1 MKKTGSFLL
10 FVIIL
15 LGLGGTGFFF
25 GWAQLK
31 VPPGAFGVM
40 RSKTHGIDHRVI
52 QDGEFRWI
60 WYKLIPTNAVIS
72 VFSLNR
78 PERSL
83 RISNTL
89 PSGDVYKNF
98 ASMDSDFSWEA
109 SGSFSFSLKPASLPS
124 LVEKWGIANQEDLIK
139 QENTLAGEIEYFL
152 KRRLSSYGDGG
163 TPKELESLL
172 KKGSWDG
179 IREEALAAF
188 PDIEDLSINL
198 QVVKYPDFALYNS
211 ARELYEAYIKKQH
224 ELMEPVVSD
233 AAVRK
238 TNLHI
243 RLEELERYGE
253 LLTKYPI
260 LLQYLNIENGGR
272 LGQ

>member
-1 MKKTGSFLL
+1 MKKTGGFLL

-31 VPPGAFGVM
+31 VPLGAFGVM
-40 RSKTHGIDHRVI
+40 RSKTHGIDPRVI

-72 VFSLNR
+72 VFSLNH

-89 PSGDVYKNF
+89 PSGDIYKNF
-98 ASMDSDFSWEA
+98 ASTNADFSWEA

-124 LVEKWGIANQEDLIK
+124 LVEKWGIANQEDLTK
-139 QENTLAGEIEYFL
+139 QENALAGELEYFFN
-152 KRRLSSYGDGG
+152 RRLSSYGE
-163 TPKELESLL
+163 TQKELESLL

-179 IREEALAAF
+179 VREEALAAF
-188 PDIEDLSINL
+188 PDIEDLHINL
-198 QVVKYPDFALYNS
+198 LVVKYPDFVLYNS
-211 ARELYEAYIKKQH
+211 ARELYEDYIKKQH
-224 ELMEPVVSD
+224 ELIGPVISD
-233 AAVRK
+233 AAIRK

-272 LGQ
+272 F